1 MILLTKILLNVNGWI
16 NDCELHKNRDKL
28 QLILIGNKSDLEK
41 ERKVKKEEV
50 IQFAEE
56 KCMKY
61 YETSALNKENI
72 QKIFDDSVNNYIQS
86 LNYTE
91 NNPNTTHTLNIES
104 GLKIHIN
111 RKGDEINVKNKNCCI
126 CSVF

>member
-1 MILLTKILLNVNGWI
+1 VNGWI

-28 QLILIGNKSDLEK
+28 QLILIGNKSDLEQ

-50 IQFAEE
+50 KQFAEE

-72 QKIFDDSVNNYIQS
+72 QKFFDDSVNNYIQS
-86 LNYTE
+86 FKLY
-91 NNPNTTHTLNIES
+91 
-104 GLKIHIN
+104 
-111 RKGDEINVKNKNCCI
+111 
-126 CSVF
+126 